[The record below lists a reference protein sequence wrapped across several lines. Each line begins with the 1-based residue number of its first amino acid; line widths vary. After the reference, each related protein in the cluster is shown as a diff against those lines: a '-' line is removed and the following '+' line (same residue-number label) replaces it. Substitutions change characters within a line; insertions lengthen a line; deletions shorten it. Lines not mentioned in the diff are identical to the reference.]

1 MSLADIVMCLII
13 NTSVLMI
20 LFSIRILAAVGN
32 CITTIRV
39 GKPMTNNMTMLM
51 LMIRIMTVRV
61 IATRASTSTIS
72 SFEIKDGLGGMA
84 WQAVVVNLAEL
95 RKRGGTVGGEVVG
108 GVGRRRR
115 NVRRGLTVAWRPLC
129 LRAGGGGEDGKGW
142 RRKGRALRLG
152 GVPGRCVRT

>member
-1 MSLADIVMCLII
+1 MCLII

-95 RKRGGTVGGEVVG
+95 RKRGGD
-108 GVGRRRR
+108 GRR
-115 NVRRGLTVAWRPLC
+115 
-129 LRAGGGGEDGKGW
+129 
-142 RRKGRALRLG
+142 
-152 GVPGRCVRT
+152 